1 MLILNPQ
8 ATIDSF
14 FHRLRRASQRA
25 LLLDYDGTLAPF
37 ALERDQAFPYPGIRK
52 LLDRIMASDTTRLV
66 IISGRRTGD
75 LLPLLR
81 LRRRPEI
88 WASHGWERLFADGR
102 YEIIEPDTRAM
113 AGLVEADA
121 WRARIARF
129 GGRTEEK
136 PASIALHWRGLEATA
151 VAQIRALV
159 DEPWARL
166 AQETGLQVH
175 PFDGG
180 IELRAPGRHKGHAV
194 ETIHQEL
201 RDASPIAYLGDDLT
215 DEDAFRSIKR
225 RGLSVL
231 VRPELRPTLAD
242 VWLRP
247 PQELLMFLERW
258 AETMGP
264 HA

>member
-1 MLILNPQ
+1 
-8 ATIDSF
+8 
-14 FHRLRRASQRA
+14 
-25 LLLDYDGTLAPF
+25 
-37 ALERDQAFPYPGIRK
+37 
-52 LLDRIMASDTTRLV
+52 TTRFV
-66 IISGRRTGD
+66 IISGPLDGD

-102 YEIIEPDTRAM
+102 YAIIEPDTRAM
-113 AGLVEADA
+113 TGLVEADA

-136 PASIALHWRGLEATA
+136 PASLALHWRGLEATA

-159 DEPWARL
+159 AEPWARG
-166 AQETGLQVH
+166 QETGLQVH

-180 IELRAPGRHKGHAV
+180 IELRAPGRHKGYAV

-201 RDASPIAYLGDDLT
+201 GDGAPIAYLGDDLT

-225 RGLSVL
+225 RGLGVL

-247 PQELLMFLERW
+247 PQELLVFLERW
-258 AETMGP
+258 AEGTGP